1 MKENKRSIITF
12 FDIFILSIAKQI
24 SSIIYR
30 YPSLGAL

>member
-24 SSIIYR
+24 SIIYR
-30 YPSLGAL
+30 YPRLGAL